1 MDLGPSIG
9 GQLTRHS
16 QQNSDSDDDKDII
29 SIIHGID
36 IAVQEGAKGR
46 LQLEMQEITAP
57 VIEIPSHCREEQIR
71 QTRKSQGED

>member
-9 GQLTRHS
+9 GQLTRQS
-16 QQNSDSDDDKDII
+16 QQNSDSDNDEDII

-46 LQLEMQEITAP
+46 LKLENAGEFGIAT
-57 VIEIPSHCREEQIR
+57 SH
-71 QTRKSQGED
+71 